1 MTRLVLPD
9 KMSHNRAIV
18 INIVQVNIGIRV
30 DTQINRKEEQETDP
44 HVYRKLVY
52 NKDGLTS

>member
-18 INIVQVNIGIRV
+18 IKIEQVNVGVRG
-30 DTQINRKEEQETDP
+30 RYTDRQKRIARNGP
-44 HVYRKLVY
+44 HVYGKLVY